1 MSQLH
6 LINHPMIQHKLTIM
20 RDKETGSKDFRQLL
34 KEISLLMGY
43 EVTRDI
49 PLDEIEIET
58 PICRM
63 TAKQVSGRKLAIV
76 PILRAG
82 LGLMDGVVSM
92 IPGAKVSVVGLFRD
106 EKTLKPVEYYVKL
119 AKDIAHRRAVILD
132 PMLATGGSLCACI
145 ELLKR
150 SGCTSICSL
159 HLVCAPVGIE
169 RVLKEHPDVDIYT
182 AAVDEK
188 LNDKG
193 YILPGLG
200 DAGDRIFGTR

>member
-1 MSQLH
+1 MPLH
-6 LINHPMIQHKLTIM
+6 VIDHPLIRHKLSILRENDTPCSTFRTISNEIGAILVYEAC
-20 RDKETGSKDFRQLL
+20 RDLPTEK
-34 KEISLLMGY
+34 Y
-43 EVTRDI
+43 EAQGWAGPVTLERVAGKM
-49 PLDEIEIET
+49 LT
-58 PICRM
+58 
-63 TAKQVSGRKLAIV
+63 IV